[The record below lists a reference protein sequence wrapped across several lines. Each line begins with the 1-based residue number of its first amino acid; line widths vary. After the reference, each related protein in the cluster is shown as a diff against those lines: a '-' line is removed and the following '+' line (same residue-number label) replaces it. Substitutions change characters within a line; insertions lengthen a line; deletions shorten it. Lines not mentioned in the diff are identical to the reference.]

1 MVGSKDLP
9 PSTTRFA
16 SIFFHN
22 QFRAKPQWPSPDTN
36 LSGKTAIITGG
47 NSGLGYESAL
57 LLLDLK
63 LSHLVLAVR
72 SQEKGQTAATKLRE
86 RFPKAKIEVWLLD
99 MSSYNSIQT
108 FARQVENLLPRIDY
122 VLLNA
127 GVRKVDFTII
137 ESTSHEENLQVNYL
151 STMLLVVLLL
161 PILKAKRVLG
171 AAPAHLTIVNS
182 MLSLGV
188 TISNKNG
195 ISLFQSFDNPRNF
208 SAVQQYN
215 LTKLLAHMFLW
226 NLVDYVSADDII
238 VNLADPAFVKGTD
251 LLREVPGAL
260 RMGMRAW
267 GAIAGR
273 PPQVGASCLIDA
285 MVSKGKESH
294 GCFLMSWEIHPFAAM
309 LYTPE
314 GNVLRQRLWEE
325 TLTELD
331 FAVVRTILES
341 MRA

>member
-9 PSTTRFA
+9 ASTTRFA
-16 SIFFHN
+16 SIFYHN
-22 QFRAKPQWPSPDTN
+22 QFRAKPQWPSPDID
-36 LSGKTAIITGG
+36 LIGKTAIITGG
-47 NSGLGYESAL
+47 NSGLGYESAVQ
-57 LLLDLK
+57 LLDLK

-72 SQEKGQTAATKLRE
+72 SQEKGEMAATKLRE

-99 MSSYNSIQT
+99 MCSYGSIQE
-108 FARQVENLLPRIDY
+108 FARRVEGQLPRVDF

-127 GVRKVDFTII
+127 GVRKVDFTIV
-137 ESTSHEENLQVNYL
+137 ESTGHEENLQVNYL
-151 STMLLVVLLL
+151 STMLLAVLLL
-161 PILKAKRVLG
+161 PVLKAKRVPG

-188 TISNKNG
+188 TLSNKNEAP
-195 ISLFQSFDNPRNF
+195 LFQSFDNPRNF

-226 NLVDYVSADDII
+226 NLVDYVSADDVI

-251 LLREVPGAL
+251 LLREVPGPV

-273 PPQVGASCLIDA
+273 TPQVGASCLVDA
-285 MVSKGKESH
+285 MVNKGKESH
-294 GCFLMSWEIHPFAAM
+294 GCFLMSWEIYP
-309 LYTPE
+309 
-314 GNVLRQRLWEE
+314 
-325 TLTELD
+325 
-331 FAVVRTILES
+331 
-341 MRA
+341 

>member
-1 MVGSKDLP
+1 MVGSKDLS

-16 SIFFHN
+16 NNFFHN

-57 LLLDLK
+57 QLLDLK

-72 SQEKGQTAATKLRE
+72 SQEKGQTAASKLRE

-108 FARQVENLLPRIDY
+108 FARQVENLLPRIDF

-137 ESTSHEENLQVNYL
+137 ESTGHEESLQVNYL
-151 STMLLVVLLL
+151 STMLLAVLLL
-161 PILKAKRVLG
+161 PTLKAKRVPG

-182 MLSLGV
+182 MLSLAA
-188 TISNKNG
+188 TLSNKNEN
-195 ISLFQSFDNPRNF
+195 SLLQSFDNPRNF

-226 NLVDYVSADDII
+226 NLVDYVSADDVI
-238 VNLADPAFVKGTD
+238 VDLVDPAFVKGTD
-251 LLREVPGAL
+251 LLREVPGPV
-260 RMGMRAW
+260 RMCIRAW

-273 PPQVGASCLIDA
+273 SPKVGASCLIDA

-294 GCFLMSWEIHPFAAM
+294 GCFLMSWEIHP
-309 LYTPE
+309 
-314 GNVLRQRLWEE
+314 
-325 TLTELD
+325 
-331 FAVVRTILES
+331 
-341 MRA
+341 

>member
-57 LLLDLK
+57 QLLDLK

-99 MSSYNSIQT
+99 MSCYSSIQT
-108 FARQVENLLPRIDY
+108 FARKVENLLTRIDF

-137 ESTSHEENLQVNYL
+137 ESTGHEENVQVNYL
-151 STMLLVVLLL
+151 STMLLAVLLL

-188 TISNKNG
+188 TVSNKNG

-226 NLVDYVSADDII
+226 DLVDYISADDVI
-238 VNLADPAFVKGTD
+238 VNLVDPAFVKGTD
-251 LLREVPGAL
+251 LLREVPG
-260 RMGMRAW
+260 
-267 GAIAGR
+267 
-273 PPQVGASCLIDA
+273 PDGASCIIDA

-294 GCFLMSWEIHPFAAM
+294 GCFLMSWKIHPFAAM

-314 GNVLRQRLWEE
+314 GTVLRQRLWEE

-331 FAVVRTILES
+331 FAGVRTILES